1 LRATSPSHREAPHDM
16 RRSTPSLTCT
26 HIEESYEMV
35 WSTPSLTPIEESQG
49 FSAGPDGGWLD
60 ENFPYDSWFPPGLGS
75 TDGSSRSFDTATTTS
90 EPFPNQLLRSCNLL
104 QDVSRQPPRD
114 PRLDIGQIPR
124 TPEPTLHSETENYF
138 PFDSYFSPLYSVT
151 PQRFDE
157 LPQQS
162 SPWPSSTAESGSE
175 SPYSYSE
182 KDVSQSCAPGYAEA
196 EMTFALHGWYGGGGQ
211 L

>member
-1 LRATSPSHREAPHDM
+1 ML
-16 RRSTPSLTCT
+16 
-26 HIEESYEMV
+26 
-35 WSTPSLTPIEESQG
+35 WSTPPLTPIEESQV
-49 FSAGPDGGWLD
+49 FSVGPDGGWLD
-60 ENFPYDSWFPPGLGS
+60 EKFPYDSWFSQAPGS

-104 QDVSRQPPRD
+104 QDVGCQPPRD
-114 PRLDIGQIPR
+114 PRLVFGPFPG
-124 TPEPTLHSETENYF
+124 TPEPMLRLGTENYI
-138 PFDSYFSPLYSVT
+138 PLDSYSSLLYSMT